1 MRFTTKA
8 PDVSTLLEILGR
20 AKHRKAERTAVIVVS
35 TLLEILARGCTGVE
49 IYRGVKHVST
59 LLEILGG

>member
-1 MRFTTKA
+1 MLEVLDRLLPA
-8 PDVSTLLEILGR
+8 PN
-20 AKHRKAERTAVIVVS
+20 VS

-59 LLEILGG
+59 LLGILV